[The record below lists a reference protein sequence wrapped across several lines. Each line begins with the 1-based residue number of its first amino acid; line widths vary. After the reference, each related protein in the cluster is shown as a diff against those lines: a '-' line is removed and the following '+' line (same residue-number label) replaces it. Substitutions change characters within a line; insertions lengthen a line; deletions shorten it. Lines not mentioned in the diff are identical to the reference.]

1 MKRKLLFVCL
11 GNICRSPMAEFVM
24 KDLAEKAGRAEDF
37 EIESRG
43 TSDWEHGN
51 PIHKGT
57 QGIFK
62 QYEIPY
68 SQSKASLQI
77 RPEDFGYF
85 DEIYALDSSN
95 YQDLQAMSPASESHK
110 IKMLVETG
118 VPDPW
123 YTGDFEETYRLVKSS
138 CQKILDEM

>member
-1 MKRKLLFVCL
+1 
-11 GNICRSPMAEFVM
+11 M
-24 KDLAEKAGRAEDF
+24 KDLAEKAGRSQDF

-57 QGIFK
+57 QGVFK
-62 QYEIPY
+62 QYDIPY
-68 SQSKASLQI
+68 SQSKTSLQI
-77 RPEDFGYF
+77 TAEDFAYF
-85 DEIYALDSSN
+85 DEIYALDQSN
-95 YQDLQAMSPASESHK
+95 YSDLQAMSPKSEAHK

-123 YTGDFEETYRLVKSS
+123 YTGDFEETYQMVTTA
-138 CQKILDEM
+138 CQQILNDM